1 MKSALIFLLLGGILG
16 AIALHLYTQREAGQ
30 PATISQNTEKN
41 SPTDPALDDKAG
53 APVADKAKDTA
64 TDVKDEINEKLVEW
78 HLTPDDIKNDLAK
91 TGQIVRTNAQ
101 AVGGK
106 IADAR
111 IVTVIKAKYVI
122 DRDLSA
128 IDISVDSQDGA
139 VSLGGTVA
147 SPELIG
153 KAIVLALDTDGVRG
167 VTSKI
172 TVATK

>member
-16 AIALHLYTQREAGQ
+16 AIALHLYIQREAGQ
-30 PATISQNTEKN
+30 PATISQNAEKS
-41 SPTDPALDDKAG
+41 SPADPSL
-53 APVADKAKDTA
+53 ADKAKDTA

-78 HLTPDDIKNDLAK
+78 HLTPDDIKSDLAK

-111 IVTVIKAKYVI
+111 IVTVIKAKYVM
-122 DRDLSA
+122 DHDLSA
-128 IDISVDSQDGA
+128 IDISVDSQNGA
-139 VSLGGTVA
+139 VELGGTVA

-153 KAIVLALDTDGVRG
+153 KAIVLALDTDGVSG

-172 TVATK
+172 SVATK

>member
-1 MKSALIFLLLGGILG
+1 MKTALIFLLLGGILG
-16 AIALHLYTQREAGQ
+16 AVALNLYNQRENQENATVSQTAGKSQ
-30 PATISQNTEKN
+30 PA
-41 SPTDPALDDKAG
+41 DPSL
-53 APVADKAKDTA
+53 ADRAKDTA
-64 TDVKDEINEKLVEW
+64 TDVKDDINEKLTEW

-91 TGQIVRTNAQ
+91 TGQIVRTKAQ

-111 IVTVIKAKYVI
+111 IVTVVKAKYVM

-128 IDISVDSQDGA
+128 IDISVDSQDGEVA
-139 VSLGGTVA
+139 LGGTVA
-147 SPELIG
+147 SPDLIG

-172 TVATK
+172 SVAAK

>member
-1 MKSALIFLLLGGILG
+1 MKAIILLLIGGIFG
-16 AIALHLYTQREAGQ
+16 AVALHLYTQREAER
-30 PATISQNTEKN
+30 PAATSQTTEK
-41 SPTDPALDDKAG
+41 SPPNDPS
-53 APVADKAKDTA
+53 VADQARDTA
-64 TDVKDEINEKLVEW
+64 DSVKNAIGDKLTEW

-91 TGQIVRTNAQ
+91 TGQVVRTKAQ
-101 AVGGK
+101 AVGEK
-106 IADAR
+106 IADGR

-139 VSLGGTVA
+139 VALGGTVA

-153 KAIVLALDTDGVRG
+153 KAIALALDTDGVRG

-172 TVATK
+172 AVATK